1 MFPSPTYGAMQS
13 TWRNL
18 RTFGEAWGEI
28 ARLSPMVVAL
38 RTDAALSALTD
49 PLGAP
54 PGESLR
60 MVVEKFD
67 AVAEGAVAATLESGW
82 ALGRT
87 LTGLTTPLDAALDVA
102 QAAVAPARQ
111 KLRSNVARLG
121 GGSVDEGDPDRS
133 E

>member
-1 MFPSPTYGAMQS
+1 MFPSPSYGAMQS

-18 RTFGEAWGEI
+18 RTLGEAWGEI

-38 RTDAALSALTD
+38 RTDAALAALTD

-54 PGESLR
+54 PGESIR

-82 ALGRT
+82 AFGRT
-87 LTGLTTPLDAALDVA
+87 LTGRATPLDAALDVA
-102 QAAVAPARQ
+102 QAAVAPARR
-111 KLRSNVARLG
+111 KLRSNVRRLG
-121 GGSVDEGDPDRS
+121 GGPVDESDPDGVA
-133 E
+133 

>member
-1 MFPSPTYGAMQS
+1 MFPTPSYGAMRS

-38 RTDAALSALTD
+38 RTDAALAALTD

-82 ALGRT
+82 ALSRT
-87 LTGLTTPLDAALDVA
+87 LTGQATPFDAALDVA
-102 QAAVAPARQ
+102 QAAVAPARE
-111 KLRSNVARLG
+111 KLRSNVRRLSRG
-121 GGSVDEGDPDRS
+121 PGDEDEPIAAG
-133 E
+133 